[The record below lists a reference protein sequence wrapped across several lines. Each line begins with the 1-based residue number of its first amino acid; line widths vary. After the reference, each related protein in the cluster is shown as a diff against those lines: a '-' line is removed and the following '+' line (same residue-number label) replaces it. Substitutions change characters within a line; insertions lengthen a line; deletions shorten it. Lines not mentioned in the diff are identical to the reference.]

1 MYAFFHDIL
10 ADKKGGEIFTLFHF
24 WHFFYI
30 AATFLTIAVLLTLM
44 KKKAVGDQTPR
55 VLICIAFSL
64 YMADFYL
71 MPLAY
76 GCIDIEKL
84 PFHGCTAMCVLCYM
98 SYHVGFLQKYRPSFA
113 LLGLITNLT
122 YLLYPAGVM
131 WYEVHPLSYRV
142 IQTLL
147 FHSVM
152 TVYGV
157 ITLMTQRQR
166 FDKKTIRTD
175 LAVIV
180 AMTLWALLGNY
191 VYTGSSEGYDHF
203 FNWFFVVRDPFSA
216 IPETIS
222 RFIMPPLNV
231 FLFSVVSVLL
241 RWVSRSREN
250 VYT

>member
-1 MYAFFHDIL
+1 MYAFLHDIL

-44 KKKAVGDQTPR
+44 KKKVVGDQTPR

-64 YMADFYL
+64 YMADFFL

-113 LLGLITNLT
+113 LLGLITNIT

-180 AMTLWALLGNY
+180 GMTLWALLGNY

-216 IPETIS
+216 IPENIS